1 MFFYFEGNVYVFN
14 VELRLGINFFLYS
27 FMMKLDLFMVVFL
40 VSMILYIFFGLW
52 EVLEELMDWKENWN
66 VMWCLW
72 FWIYEILVF
81 DRKYGFKFYFFE
93 KEGGLI
99 LRKFEFIFWFVV
111 IWWRWLFLFLWDLRL
126 VWEDLMFGVFSWVCS
141 CSVWLLLGN
150 IDLVLV
156 LLWDFGFF

>member
-1 MFFYFEGNVYVFN
+1 MLCDVYDFGFKKFWCLIENMDLNFIFLKRWEGWFEGV
-14 VELRLGINFFLYS
+14 
-27 FMMKLDLFMVVFL
+27 
-40 VSMILYIFFGLW
+40 
-52 EVLEELMDWKENWN
+52 
-66 VMWCLW
+66 
-72 FWIYEILVF
+72 
-81 DRKYGFKFYFFE
+81 
-93 KEGGLI
+93 LI
-99 LRKFEFIFWFVV
+99 LMEFEFIFWFVV

>member
-1 MFFYFEGNVYVFN
+1 MFFYFDIVYVFN

-40 VSMILYIFFGLW
+40 VSMILYIFFGFW

-81 DRKYGFKFYFFE
+81 DRKYGFKFYLFE
-93 KEGGLI
+93 KVGGLI
-99 LRKFEFIFWFVV
+99 LKGGSFDFDGIWIYFLVCCYLMKMIVFVFVRFEIGMRRF
-111 IWWRWLFLFLWDLRL
+111 D
-126 VWEDLMFGVFSWVCS
+126 VWC
-141 CSVWLLLGN
+141 
-150 IDLVLV
+150 I
-156 LLWDFGFF
+156 

>member
-40 VSMILYIFFGLW
+40 VSMILYIFFGFW

-72 FWIYEILVF
+72 FWIYEILMF
-81 DRKYGFKFYFFE
+81 DRKYGFKFYLFE
-93 KEGGLI
+93 KEGGLFWGSFD
-99 LRKFEFIFWFVV
+99 LREFWF
-111 IWWRWLFLFLWDLRL
+111 WWNFNLF
-126 VWEDLMFGVFSWVCS
+126 FG
-141 CSVWLLLGN
+141 LLLFDEDDCFCFCE
-150 IDLVLV
+150 IWDWYEKIWCLVYLV
-156 LLWDFGFF
+156 EFVVVVFDCYWGILI